1 MSLCLGKS
9 KPFLLINAQGLAAEI
24 RKCPVN
30 PCKSVTMDRP
40 LIEIENELDELE
52 KAAQLSIKAI
62 TALRMMAQARRL
74 ELAMCRDNSQIAEEL
89 SSMAKTE

>member
-1 MSLCLGKS
+1 MALSLNKS
-9 KPFLLINAQGLAAEI
+9 RPFLLINAQGLAAEI

-52 KAAQLSIKAI
+52 QAAQLSIKAI

-74 ELAMCRDNSQIAEEL
+74 ELAMCRDNQQIAEEL
-89 SSMAKTE
+89 SNMAKTE

>member
-1 MSLCLGKS
+1 MALSLNKS
-9 KPFLLINAQGLAAEI
+9 RPFLLINAQGLAAEI

-40 LIEIENELDELE
+40 LIEIENE

-74 ELAMCRDNSQIAEEL
+74 ELAMCRDNQQIAEEL
-89 SSMAKTE
+89 ANMTKMD

>member
-52 KAAQLSIKAI
+52 RAAQLSIKAI

-74 ELAMCRDNSQIAEEL
+74 DLAMCKDNQQIAEEL
-89 SSMAKTE
+89 STTVKSD

>member
-1 MSLCLGKS
+1 MALCLNKS
-9 KPFLLINAQGLAAEI
+9 KPFLLINAHGLAAEI
-24 RKCPVN
+24 RKCPVS

-40 LIEIENELDELE
+40 LIEIESELDDLE

-74 ELAMCRDNSQIAEEL
+74 DLAMCRDNQQIAEEL
-89 SSMAKTE
+89 ANTAKME

>member
-74 ELAMCRDNSQIAEEL
+74 DLAMCKDNQQIAEEL
-89 SSMAKTE
+89 ATTVKSD

>member
-1 MSLCLGKS
+1 MALSLNKS
-9 KPFLLINAQGLAAEI
+9 RPFLLINAQGLAAEI

-40 LIEIENELDELE
+40 LILE
-52 KAAQLSIKAI
+52 QAAQLSIKAI

-74 ELAMCRDNSQIAEEL
+74 DLAMCRDNQQIAEEL
-89 SSMAKTE
+89 ANMTKMD